1 MVVVPGKK
9 HSIMADKKRV
19 PAPKGFHW
27 MKGKGGSLKLMK
39 DPSTGYKKHTG
50 SSKFADFPIQK
61 VHRSTK
67 KK

>member
-1 MVVVPGKK
+1 MVVVLGKK

-39 DPSTGYKKHTG
+39 DPSDGYKPHKG
-50 SSKFADFPIQK
+50 ASKAANFEVQK
-61 VHRSTK
+61 VHK
-67 KK
+67 K